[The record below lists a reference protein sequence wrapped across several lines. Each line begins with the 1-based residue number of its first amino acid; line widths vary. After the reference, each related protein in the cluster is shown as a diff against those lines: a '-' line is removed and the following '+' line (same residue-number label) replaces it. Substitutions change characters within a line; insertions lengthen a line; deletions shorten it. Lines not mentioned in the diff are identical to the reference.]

1 MAKSKK
7 NDRDDKDAAKVNQ
20 KASEQ
25 PKPKAQPGPSFSV
38 EMETPDGKKT
48 KLNCR
53 IRPGYPSVRF
63 RTKPVQTA
71 ALVKLAEG
79 NELTDTELTESP
91 VLRGVKAEEAQAFL
105 QEVVAKGGYWI
116 IEA

>member
-7 NDRDDKDAAKVNQ
+7 NERDDKDAAKVAL
-20 KASEQ
+20 KAEEQ
-25 PKPKAQPGPSFSV
+25 PKPKAEAGPAFSV
-38 EMETPDGKKT
+38 EMETPDGKT
-48 KLNCR
+48 KSLNCR

-79 NELTDTELTESP
+79 NKLTEAELTASP
-91 VLRGVKAEEAQAFL
+91 VLRGVQPEEAQAFL